1 MPFRPSKYVEV
12 WGIEP
17 QTLGLQSRCSPTE
30 LNPRG
35 AVSSA
40 TVSRR
45 QQATVEALIYVI
57 QHPQARALH
66 YYFRLALDGV
76 LVSWDVPTLPS
87 HPEIVAPAG
96 LASGEKLRGRW
107 HLVGRCVASPSRTS

>member
-1 MPFRPSKYVEV
+1 
-12 WGIEP
+12 
-17 QTLGLQSRCSPTE
+17 
-30 LNPRG
+30 
-35 AVSSA
+35 VSSA

-76 LVSWDVPTLPS
+76 LVSWDVPKGPS
-87 HPEIVAPAG
+87 LAPRNRRARR
-96 LASGEKLRGRW
+96 SCQR
-107 HLVGRCVASPSRTS
+107 